1 MNIFVPTIRT
11 MFFLLGILTL
21 LPGCGNKEDEVPQ
34 TPNVIS
40 RKVESKENAVQA
52 EIHSEFKAET
62 SSEPASPVAPIATT
76 QPSLMDDTVSSKKA
90 DIYDALI
97 PYMEKDEI
105 TPLVK
110 IYNPSGKVDPFVP
123 LFQEKSVAKALVAGS
138 KRERSIPRTPLE
150 MIELNQLKLTAII
163 MSSLGNKALVEEAS
177 GKGYVIE
184 KGTLLG
190 TKWGKVSE
198 IKKDTVI
205 VDEQEESVTGEITV
219 QRKEMKLQKPFGE
232 N

>member
-1 MNIFVPTIRT
+1 
-11 MFFLLGILTL
+11 LCILPLIT
-21 LPGCGNKEDEVPQ
+21 GCGKKEEDVSQ

-52 EIHSEFKAET
+52 EVHSEFKAET
-62 SSEPASPVAPIATT
+62 SSEPVSPPVATIATT
-76 QPSLMDDTVSSKKA
+76 QPPLMEDAVSSKKA

-150 MIELNQLKLTAII
+150 MIDLNQLKLTAII

-184 KGTLLG
+184 KGTSLG
-190 TKWGKVSE
+190 TKWGKVLE
-198 IKKDTVI
+198 IKKDMVI
-205 VDEQEESVTGEITV
+205 VDEQEESVTGEITMK
-219 QRKEMKLQKPFGE
+219 RKEMKLQKPFGE

>member
-1 MNIFVPTIRT
+1 MNISSPTIRT
-11 MFFLLGILTL
+11 VFFLLCILPLIT
-21 LPGCGNKEDEVPQ
+21 GCGKKEEDVSQ
-34 TPNVIS
+34 APNVIS
-40 RKVESKENAVQA
+40 RKVESKENVVQA
-52 EIHSEFKAET
+52 EIHSESKTET
-62 SSEPASPVAPIATT
+62 SSEPVSPAPVAT
-76 QPSLMDDTVSSKKA
+76 QPPITEDTVSSKKA

-97 PYMEKDEI
+97 PYMEDEI

-123 LFQEKSVAKALVAGS
+123 LFQDKPVAKVLVAGS
-138 KRERSIPRTPLE
+138 KSERSIPRTPLE

-163 MSSLGNKALVEEAS
+163 MSSSGNKAMVEEAS

-205 VDEQEESVTGEITV
+205 VDEQEESVTGEIAI
-219 QRKEMKLQKPFGE
+219 QRKEMKLQKPIGE